1 MKRLLIVVD
10 VQVSFMKDLSAQGHA
25 HAFET
30 YCASRIVDYREAGDR
45 IFFLLDRHET
55 SYADTKNKR
64 LFSMKDLQESGND
77 SDLYGCIATLKEDS
91 DEVFYKEAPGSS
103 VLFSRLAKAQSVAT
117 SMGVQ
122 PFQSVELIGS
132 SPVRSLLSN
141 VIIAQSALPSVPV
154 IMNISHTGISQASK
168 CSLFEVGRNLNFR
181 IIDKQDGK

>member
-103 VLFSRLAKAQSVAT
+103 ILFSRLAKAQSVAT

-141 VIIAQSALPSVPV
+141 VIIAQSALPVCPLS
-154 IMNISHTGISQASK
+154 
-168 CSLFEVGRNLNFR
+168 
-181 IIDKQDGK
+181 

>member
-91 DEVFYKEAPGSS
+91 DEVFYKETPGSS
-103 VLFSRLAKAQSVAT
+103 ALFSRLAKAQSVAT

-154 IMNISHTGISQASK
+154 IMNISHTGITQASK